1 MVSRTVLAATLF
13 AAFAAVADEIDG
25 IAARVGSSVILR
37 SDVLTEM
44 RRVGAGSD
52 RYDEIREEMIERE
65 LILRAAIESKLQ
77 MQEWVV
83 ENRLREIVDR
93 AFGGDRNKLMEA
105 LAKDKVA
112 YPEWR
117 QRIKDDMLVAAM
129 RWQVVDKNIQ
139 ATPSAMREEYAAHP
153 ERYIADRRVT
163 VSAILL
169 GPGDAAKSEEIDAAL
184 KDGASFADLAKKYS
198 VDAKAGEGGQWKDV
212 KPEEVFRPEICDEI
226 AKMPKGTMSK
236 WIELDGWKF
245 LLRKDNETGGDT
257 MSFADAYD
265 EVAANVKDAE
275 SKRLYE
281 DWVNRLKR
289 ASYIKVY

>member
-1 MVSRTVLAATLF
+1 MFCRTVLAATLF

-25 IAARVGSSVILR
+25 IAARVGSSVILK

-117 QRIKDDMLVAAM
+117 QLV
-129 RWQVVDKNIQ
+129 
-139 ATPSAMREEYAAHP
+139 
-153 ERYIADRRVT
+153 
-163 VSAILL
+163 
-169 GPGDAAKSEEIDAAL
+169 
-184 KDGASFADLAKKYS
+184 
-198 VDAKAGEGGQWKDV
+198 
-212 KPEEVFRPEICDEI
+212 
-226 AKMPKGTMSK
+226 
-236 WIELDGWKF
+236 
-245 LLRKDNETGGDT
+245 
-257 MSFADAYD
+257 
-265 EVAANVKDAE
+265 
-275 SKRLYE
+275 
-281 DWVNRLKR
+281 
-289 ASYIKVY
+289 